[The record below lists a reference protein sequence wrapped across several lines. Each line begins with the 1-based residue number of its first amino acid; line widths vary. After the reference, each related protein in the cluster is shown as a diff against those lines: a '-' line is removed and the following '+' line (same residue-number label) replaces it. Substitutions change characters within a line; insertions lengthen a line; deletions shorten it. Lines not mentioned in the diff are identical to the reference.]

1 MGETMTHQIVCIERD
16 TIAPW
21 VVVRPPAFEHTWT
34 DHGKTRPDEVVERL
48 RGADIAVVNK
58 APMPKAVLAA
68 LPKLKLIAV
77 AATGTDAI
85 DKEAAKAQGI
95 VVSNIRN
102 YAIATVPEHA
112 FALILS
118 LRRQLQGYRDLVR
131 AGGWQEA
138 RQFTV
143 FTAPIHDLAGSTLGI
158 IGEGA
163 IGQSV
168 AAIGKAFGMRPLFAM
183 HKHRDDMGPLYT
195 PFAQVLRESDVIT
208 LHSPLLPETRG
219 MIGLAEFRQM
229 TRQPILIN
237 TARGGLVDEGDLV
250 KALDQGLI
258 AGAGFDVTAG
268 EPPADDHPF
277 MALLDRPN
285 FILTPHTAWAS
296 TEAMQTLADQLI
308 DNIENFVAGR
318 PTNMVEGAF

>member
-1 MGETMTHQIVCIERD
+1 MTHRIICIERD

-21 VVVRPPAFEHTWT
+21 VTVRRPAFTHAWV
-34 DHGKTRPDEVVERL
+34 DYGKTRPDEVVERL
-48 RGADIAVVNK
+48 QGADIAVINK
-58 APMPKAVLAA
+58 APMPKAVLEA
-68 LPKLKLIAV
+68 LPDLKLIAV
-77 AATGTDAI
+77 AATGTDNI
-85 DKEAAKAQGI
+85 DKAAAQAQGI

-102 YAIATVPEHA
+102 YATATVPEHA

-118 LRRQLQGYRDLVR
+118 LRRQLQSYRDVVR
-131 AGGWQEA
+131 TGGWQAA

-143 FTAPIHDLAGSTLGI
+143 FTDPIHDLAGSTLGI

-168 AAIGKAFGMRPLFAM
+168 AAIGRAFGMRPLFAM

-195 PFAQVLRESDVIT
+195 PFAQVLAESDVIT
-208 LHSPLLPETRG
+208 LHAPLTPETRG
-219 MIGLAEFRQM
+219 LIALPEFRQM

-237 TARGGLVDEGDLV
+237 TARGGLVDERDLV
-250 KALDQGLI
+250 TALDEGLI
-258 AGAGFDVTAG
+258 AGAGFDVTVG
-268 EPPADDHPF
+268 EPPTDDHPF

-308 DNIENFVAGR
+308 DNIENFVAGH
-318 PTNMVEGAF
+318 PTNVVQGAF

>member
-1 MGETMTHQIVCIERD
+1 MTHRIVCIERD

-21 VVVRPPAFEHTWT
+21 VTVRRPAFAHDWV
-34 DHGKTRPDEVVERL
+34 DHGKTRPDEVAERL
-48 RGADIAVVNK
+48 KGADIAVVNK
-58 APMPKAVLAA
+58 APLPKAVLEA
-68 LPKLKLIAV
+68 LPDLKLIAV
-77 AATGTDAI
+77 AATGTDNI
-85 DKEAAKAQGI
+85 DKAAAQAQGI

-112 FALILS
+112 FALILA
-118 LRRQLQGYRDLVR
+118 LRRQLPSYRDVVR
-131 AGGWQEA
+131 AGGWQA
-138 RQFTV
+138 AGQFTV
-143 FTAPIHDLAGSTLGI
+143 FTDPIHDLAGSTLGI

-168 AAIGKAFGMRPLFAM
+168 AAIGQAFGMRPLFAM

-195 PFAQVLRESDVIT
+195 PFSDVLAQSDVIT
-208 LHSPLLPETRG
+208 LHAPLLPETKG

-229 TRQPILIN
+229 TRKPILIN
-237 TARGGLVDEGDLV
+237 TARGGLVDELDLV
-250 KALDQGLI
+250 TALDQGLI
-258 AGAGFDVTAG
+258 AGAGFDVTVG
-268 EPPADDHPF
+268 EPPAEDHPF

-318 PTNMVEGAF
+318 PTNVVQGAF